1 MENTG
6 KQDVMCRNAI
16 FTGLCKDPRTP
27 QTRMPLIN
35 TGEDVRAPASQG
47 TTPTPHPSLRS
58 NAEAEVRT
66 EAWLAWLAARRT
78 VLGSES
84 SMPGCRLQPAQL
96 K

>member
-47 TTPTPHPSLRS
+47 TTPTPHRAQMQKLRS
-58 NAEAEVRT
+58 GLRLGQRGWQQGEALSSGQSHPRQ
-66 EAWLAWLAARRT
+66 AA
-78 VLGSES
+78 VCNQHS
-84 SMPGCRLQPAQL
+84 
-96 K
+96 